1 MRNRIIAIILVICAF
16 SMVLLTGCN
25 TQKKDEEK
33 TKLTVLALK
42 GPTGIGLS
50 GLWEKSENGK
60 THNDYS
66 ITLTSDTSE
75 VSAAAIAGNYDIIA
89 MPVNLASVVKN
100 KGAEYSFLA
109 VNTLGVLYVVEN
121 GNSIN
126 SLEDLKGKTIYTTG
140 QGATPEYIINYV
152 LKSNNIDPEN
162 DLKLEFVADTS
173 EISSK
178 LAAGTIDVA
187 IIPEPFVTST
197 KLASKTG
204 NYRVAL
210 NMTQEWDKISSTPL
224 VQGVVVVKTEL
235 LKENP
240 LAVGKFLFD
249 YRESVNYVNNNVEEA
264 SKTVAKYGIVPSD
277 KVALNAIPNCN
288 IVCVNGENGVK
299 YMKGMLSVLFEANP
313 KSIGGKMPSEDFFAV
328 VNVEEK

>member
-1 MRNRIIAIILVICAF
+1 MKKRIVALILALV
-16 SMVLLTGCN
+16 VLSLVVLTGCN

-50 GLWEKSENGK
+50 KLWDDSANGLTK
-60 THNDYS
+60 NDYEV
-66 ITLTSDTSE
+66 TLASDTSD
-75 VSAAAIAGNYDIIA
+75 VSAAAIAGTYDIIA
-89 MPVNLASVVKN
+89 MPVNLASVVYN

-126 SLEDLKGKTIYTTG
+126 SLQDLKGKTVYTTG

-152 LKSNNIDPEN
+152 LKANNIDPST
-162 DLKLEFVADTS
+162 DLTLEFVADTS

-197 KLASKTG
+197 KFASQTG
-204 NYRVAL
+204 SYRVAL
-210 NMTQEWDKISSTPL
+210 NLTEEWDKVSSTSL
-224 VQGVVVVKTEL
+224 VQGVIVVSKKLLENNKEAVK
-235 LKENP
+235 
-240 LAVGKFLFD
+240 KFLED
-249 YRESVNYVNNNVEEA
+249 YSSSVKYINENTEDA
-264 SKTVAKYGIVPSD
+264 SKIVAKYGIVPSD

-288 IVCVNGENGVK
+288 IVCVYGEVGVS
-299 YMKGMLSVLFEANP
+299 YMKGMLGVLFEANS
-313 KSIGGKMPSEDFFAV
+313 KSIGGKMPSDDFYAIV
-328 VNVEEK
+328 K